1 MMGTMETEF
10 VSSDSI
16 TLERPSKEFLLAVAK
31 LLETNEKDLLFELGY
46 VATETIVDPPAYA
59 VAQ

>member
-46 VATETIVDPPAYA
+46 VSNESIVDPPAYA